1 MDRDFI
7 GGTEVNRL
15 RGNLSIPMDDYRSN
29 LPNRYAGGLIF
40 SNPDNQPFSR
50 PTDPGSLRYYMNSP
64 AVRDGW
70 KSLAGSPSSS
80 RLKRSSSGRHTGA
93 KEQRVQREGLSVT
106 GGRWVLALNS
116 RALATASTTL
126 RRKLSVSGTRTVEL
140 SAW

>member
-1 MDRDFI
+1 VDRDFI

-70 KSLAGSPSSS
+70 EKPCWLAFFQP
-80 RLKRSSSGRHTGA
+80 A
-93 KEQRVQREGLSVT
+93 Q
-106 GGRWVLALNS
+106 ALLLWKAHWS
-116 RALATASTTL
+116 
-126 RRKLSVSGTRTVEL
+126 
-140 SAW
+140 